1 MNLVQ
6 QLLPLDPYNIRTDK
20 AVAAM
25 AVQLNFF
32 DCGGM
37 GIRIWISHKIADV
50 ATLSSF
56 LVVWATRSRGVVE
69 NITPSLNS
77 ATIFPPRYKQIFMP
91 SNLIKREKIVTKR
104 FVFDASSLAR
114 MKVKASKGLGMDDCA
129 PTRVEAVTA
138 LICKSSMNT
147 KNGTSGKGRPS
158 MAISHVVNL
167 RERMVPPL
175 PEHSF
180 GSIWRF
186 AVASIMKD
194 ERNIELHE
202 FVVQLRKVI
211 RKINDDYV
219 RKLQGEDGFSHACK
233 PLKETSELV
242 SQGEVEFYRFSS
254 WDSSS
259 SDGIEA
265 WVTLEEEDMA
275 KLECDHELLEFC
287 LLAKGS

>member
-1 MNLVQ
+1 
-6 QLLPLDPYNIRTDK
+6 
-20 AVAAM
+20 
-25 AVQLNFF
+25 
-32 DCGGM
+32 
-37 GIRIWISHKIADV
+37 
-50 ATLSSF
+50 
-56 LVVWATRSRGVVE
+56 
-69 NITPSLNS
+69 
-77 ATIFPPRYKQIFMP
+77 
-91 SNLIKREKIVTKR
+91 
-104 FVFDASSLAR
+104 

-167 RERMVPPL
+167 RERMAPPL

-180 GSIWRF
+180 GNIWRF

-194 ERNIELHE
+194 ERNIELHD

-219 RKLQGEDGFSHACK
+219 RKLQGEDGFSHACE

-254 WDSSS
+254 WVRFPFYNTDFGWGKPIWACISNVPIKNVVILMSSSS